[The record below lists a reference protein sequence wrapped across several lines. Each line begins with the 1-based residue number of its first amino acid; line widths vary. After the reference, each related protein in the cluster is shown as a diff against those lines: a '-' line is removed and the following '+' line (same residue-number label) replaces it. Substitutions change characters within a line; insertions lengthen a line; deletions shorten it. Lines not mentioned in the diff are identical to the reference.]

1 MRWAVGLGVLALLV
15 ASSRADE
22 IDPAKLK
29 RDFAGSVIALRQPLR
44 GSEITFTSDGQP
56 VPPLQRGTFGRDALF
71 RIDDLKLDGRSLQL
85 TCRRVILL
93 ARSDKQGIEFFPT
106 DEKTRIIVVLASRDA
121 DRARAVLDGIFRRN
135 VETEGLLTNYARAFT
150 REGILEPERPV
161 FLCKAQP
168 INRPAPYGAAGGR
181 LVAKVIVNERG
192 EPEAIGILSAP
203 KKKGDTTIFIETL
216 WNWRFAPHLKNGKPT
231 SCSATVGMRFVNTQR
246 PFLR

>member
-1 MRWAVGLGVLALLV
+1 MRWVVGLGVIALIA
-15 ASSRADE
+15 ASLCAEE

-29 RDFAGSVIALRQPLR
+29 RDFAGSVVALRQPLR
-44 GSEITFTSDGQP
+44 GSEITFQADGNP
-56 VPPLQRGTFGRDALF
+56 VPPIQRGTFGRDALF

-85 TCRRVILL
+85 MCHRVILL

-106 DEKTRIIVVLASRDA
+106 DEKTRIVVVLASRDA

-150 REGILEPERPV
+150 REGVLEPDRPV
-161 FLCKAQP
+161 FACKAQP

-181 LVAKVIVNERG
+181 MVAKVIVNERG

-203 KKKGDTTIFIETL
+203 EKKGDTTIFIETL
-216 WNWRFAPHLKNGKPT
+216 WNWRFAPYLKNGKPS
-231 SCSATVGMRFVNTQR
+231 SCSATVGMRFVNRMR